1 MHLEPNTVSPT
12 TVWISFRFSSS
23 VKDSQVCVRR
33 RQWHGAAPSSP
44 PVLTTHIR
52 ECRCHGL
59 ASVSARSFTASSRRP
74 HVLHRARPL
83 AAGLSRNQSRQKRK
97 LIKPSNHEFND
108 RLADRRRTRP
118 PAQHHQADADIA
130 LRIPH
135 QSSPSASQF
144 APCVKRRPPT
154 TSSALAH
161 ASLPSLGLAGKRLQH
176 AAA

>member
-1 MHLEPNTVSPT
+1 M
-12 TVWISFRFSSS
+12 
-23 VKDSQVCVRR
+23 RR

-44 PVLTTHIR
+44 PVLTTPIR

-59 ASVSARSFTASSRRP
+59 ASARSLTASSRRP

-83 AAGLSRNQSRQKRK
+83 AAGLSRNRSRQKKK
-97 LIKPSNHEFND
+97 LTEALSNHEFND

-144 APCVKRRPPT
+144 APYVKRRPPT

-161 ASLPSLGLAGKRLQH
+161 ARVPSLGLAGKRLQH